1 MAHFAE
7 IDTDGMVLRVLVVP
21 GAHEHR
27 GAAFLRDDLGLG
39 GVWVQTSFT
48 GRIRRRFAGRGMRH
62 DPARDAFV
70 LPQPHASWV
79 LDADGD
85 WQPPRPM
92 PEGDGW
98 VWQEPDGW
106 LQQGS
111 SPAPS

>member
-1 MAHFAE
+1 MAYFAE
-7 IDTDGMVLRVLVVP
+7 IDDDGIVLRVLLVP
-21 GAHEHR
+21 ATEAHR

-39 GVWVQTSFT
+39 GAWVRTSMT
-48 GRIRRRFAGRGMRH
+48 GDFRRRFAGPGMRY

-79 LDADGD
+79 LDAVGD
-85 WQPPRPM
+85 WQPPRPV

-106 LQQGS
+106 VRQAS
-111 SPAPS
+111 SAKPS